1 VSRAGLKIAC
11 AIVIL
16 APTVGVGVPND
27 AIPPIETRVYPLEKQ
42 DGIWWVGIA
51 DICDLAG
58 AVMEGADAVF
68 PLDLPD
74 GHRMVVGVPGADGD
88 GPLKVVVGD
97 DTYEFTLGKAGLQK
111 NGRQAW
117 DLAHV
122 PRRIN
127 GIPSA
132 ALEDMAHM
140 LGLAEGEEAD
150 GQPTL
155 FRGGVRHRLVPGK
168 PTRRINYVHIT
179 DRAGKLVWKYQGRP
193 LTPGKLIGQL
203 PVGKYAEHNG
213 ALYLRGDVQLYR
225 LDTDSQVQGTETLYG
240 PVVPHRYEAEGVTAD
255 QLYLSIV
262 QGVARPVQMASEEAR
277 AELEA
282 QRAALTAEREA
293 VAGALQTLEAQAAE
307 MKPEQEERH
316 TATVRA
322 LQRRLRQI
330 AICEDALTEAIRQLE
345 AD

>member
-1 VSRAGLKIAC
+1 MSRTGLKIAC
-11 AIVIL
+11 IIAIL
-16 APTVGVGVPND
+16 APTVAVGVPD
-27 AIPPIETRVYPLEKQ
+27 EAAPLIDTRVYPLEKQ
-42 DGIWWVGIA
+42 DGVWWVGIA
-51 DICDLAG
+51 DICDMAD
-58 AVMEGADAVF
+58 ATMEGAEAVLS
-68 PLDLPD
+68 LDLPE

-97 DTYEFTLGKAGLQK
+97 DTYEFTLGNTELKK
-111 NGRQAW
+111 NGKEAW
-117 DLAHV
+117 DLAHA

-127 GIPSA
+127 RIPSA

-140 LGLAEGEEAD
+140 LGLAEGAEVD

-155 FRGGVRHRLVPGK
+155 LRGALRHRLVQGK

-179 DRAGKLVWKYQGRP
+179 DRAGNLVWKYQGRP
-193 LTPGKLIGQL
+193 LTPGKLIRRL
-203 PVGKYAEHNG
+203 PIGKYAEYNG
-213 ALYLRGDVQLYR
+213 ALYLRGDVRLHR
-225 LDTDSQVQGTETLYG
+225 LDTDPQARSTETLYG
-240 PVVPHRYEAEGVTAD
+240 PVIPHQYEAEGVTAD
-255 QLYLSIV
+255 QLYLSV
-262 QGVARPVQMASEEAR
+262 VRGAARPVQMASDAAR

-293 VAGALQTLEAQAAE
+293 VAGALQKLEAQAADT
-307 MKPEQEERH
+307 KPEQEERQ